1 LIDAVRFGWLMQP
14 AACDP
19 MGFGECIPPPAPHRE
34 LKARPTA
41 MQALKRTSRRG
52 GQAMQNLK
60 DPKGMAR
67 SLREQMRT
75 RGVELSH
82 GECLEIVAR
91 QLGDRD
97 WNVLAARNRPR
108 SATVV
113 RVQHS
118 CEWVASNDG
127 REVGRLNA
135 LRRPDAR
142 WFIACDTWFDA
153 VHDALVMSAAE
164 DLQQDLY
171 ASVHE
176 SDDDHLAR
184 HIASGFAVQRREIE
198 FTIPVERAL
207 RSLGATDAPA
217 GYRLVSA
224 ADIDEVDLRVLD
236 DALRADIPGSDGWV
250 NQPQEFREYTFAAH
264 FDPTAYLVAVDD
276 AGRSV
281 GLVRIWK
288 TPLPRR
294 LGLIAV
300 MPGHRRHG
308 LARALVVRALQAVQ
322 VQGVTSLAAEVDAEN
337 APSLALFD
345 RMGAERTG
353 GTVELRRPFP

>member
-1 LIDAVRFGWLMQP
+1 
-14 AACDP
+14 
-19 MGFGECIPPPAPHRE
+19 
-34 LKARPTA
+34 
-41 MQALKRTSRRG
+41 
-52 GQAMQNLK
+52 MQNLK

-97 WNVLAARNRPR
+97 WNVLAARNRQQ
-108 SATVV
+108 SATVL

-127 REVGRLNA
+127 REVGRLSA
-135 LRRPDAR
+135 LRRPNAR
-142 WFIACDTWFDA
+142 WFVACDTWFDA

-171 ASVHE
+171 ASVNETDEE
-176 SDDDHLAR
+176 SLAR
-184 HIASGFAVQRREIE
+184 HIASGFAVQRREVE
-198 FTIPVERAL
+198 FTIPVARAL
-207 RSLGATDAPA
+207 QSLGAPKPPT
-217 GYRLVSA
+217 GYRLMSA
-224 ADIDEVDLRVLD
+224 AEIDEVDLRILD
-236 DALRADIPGSDGWV
+236 DVLREDVPGSDGWV

-264 FDPTAYLVAVDD
+264 FDRTAYLVAVDD
-276 AGRSV
+276 GGNSV

-300 MPGHRRHG
+300 IREHRRHG
-308 LARALVVRALQAVQ
+308 LARALVASALQAVE
-322 VQGVTSLAAEVDAEN
+322 VQGVTSVAAEVDAEN

-353 GTVELRRPFP
+353 GTVELCRPFR